1 MPGGPVVVRST
12 LSPQRCLAAV
22 QHVAGLFGTTLRG
35 GPALYTAAITPAA
48 ANPQLIVR
56 LGAQTPTLD
65 DAVQLRIVIAAGPPT
80 VVRIEAATPLYYLT
94 GALGFDRDGVSS
106 FATTLQATLHADAG
120 HGRRPTFPAPPR
132 PPG

>member
-1 MPGGPVVVRST
+1 MAGGPVMVRST
-12 LSPQRCLAAV
+12 LSAQRCLAAV

-35 GPALYTAAITPAA
+35 GPALYTVAITPAA
-48 ANPQLIVR
+48 ANPQLIVQ

-65 DAVQLRIVIAAGPPT
+65 DAVQLRIAIAAGSPT
-80 VVRIEAATPLYYLT
+80 MVQIEAATPLYYLT
-94 GALGFDRDGVSS
+94 AALGFDRDGVSS